1 MAIIALAL
9 LYFSHCSSQR
19 GQYGYNP
26 CTLSLTSTK
35 PIPAKEPSRTPRR
48 HPCFPGALPV
58 NSADIQTLIRQT
70 NQENPANAV
79 LGKPATCRCAHGFP
93 QAFSLDPTSQNRLN
107 SGLLKLTCP
116 LLVNS
121 IDSLEDDGFIDEI
134 NSMLRNESDITSDTE
149 SSLRLTA
156 SVNEAHAIHAKSRLD
171 LLSKDAI
178 ERLET
183 KLGKQGKDYF
193 MKAGVAGTNP
203 SAENSDIKC
212 LHAWMA
218 DSLFR
223 SSTINHHPIG
233 QLIEYALLKRGIS
246 TKGTDNCHVVCSGAN
261 SSVTSQDGSVV
272 YVPIPRNKQRKKTV
286 KETGRRRRIK
296 HKD

>member
-1 MAIIALAL
+1 M
-9 LYFSHCSSQR
+9 H
-19 GQYGYNP
+19 GY
-26 CTLSLTSTK
+26 
-35 PIPAKEPSRTPRR
+35 
-48 HPCFPGALPV
+48 
-58 NSADIQTLIRQT
+58 
-70 NQENPANAV
+70 
-79 LGKPATCRCAHGFP
+79 P

-121 IDSLEDDGFIDEI
+121 IDSLEDDGFIDDI
-134 NSMLRNESDITSDTE
+134 NSMLQNESNTASDAE

-156 SVNEAHAIHAKSRLD
+156 AMNEAHAIHAKSRLD

-193 MKAGVAGTNP
+193 MKAGVAGANP
-203 SAENSDIKC
+203 AAEKSDIKC

-223 SSTINHHPIG
+223 SSTTNHHPIG
-233 QLIEYALLKRGIS
+233 ELIEDELTKRGIS
-246 TKGTDNCHVVCSGAN
+246 MNGTDNCNLVCSGI
-261 SSVTSQDGSVV
+261 SSSIISQDGSVV
-272 YVPIPRNKQRKKTV
+272 SVPIPRNKQRKKSI

>member
-1 MAIIALAL
+1 MTVIALAL
-9 LYFSHCSSQR
+9 LYFSHCSSLR
-19 GQYGYNP
+19 GQSRYNHS
-26 CTLSLTSTK
+26 TLSLSSTK
-35 PIPAKEPSRTPRR
+35 SISAKEPSRTPRR

-79 LGKPATCRCAHGFP
+79 LGKPSICRCAHGFP

-134 NSMLRNESDITSDTE
+134 NSMLRNESDITSDAE

-156 SVNEAHAIHAKSRLD
+156 PVNKAHAIHAKSRLD

-178 ERLET
+178 EKLET
-183 KLGKQGKDYF
+183 KLGKQGRDYL
-193 MKAGVAGTNP
+193 MKAGVERILILNASMHGWQIHCFVAAQ
-203 SAENSDIKC
+203 SIIIQSD
-212 LHAWMA
+212 
-218 DSLFR
+218 
-223 SSTINHHPIG
+223 N
-233 QLIEYALLKRGIS
+233 
-246 TKGTDNCHVVCSGAN
+246 
-261 SSVTSQDGSVV
+261 
-272 YVPIPRNKQRKKTV
+272 
-286 KETGRRRRIK
+286 
-296 HKD
+296 